1 MGTGLDLPLDQVLVG
16 DCIETLRRLPPA
28 SVHAVF
34 ADPPYNLQLKGE
46 LRRPDSSVVDAVD
59 DAWDRFADFAAYDA
73 FCREWL
79 AECRRIL
86 RKDGTLWVIGSY
98 HNVFRL
104 GTAMQDLGFWILND
118 VIWRKANPMPNF
130 RGRRFTNAHETLIWA
145 ARGPESRYRFNYQA
159 MKALN
164 EELQMRSDWFIPLC
178 TGGERLRDEAGCKL
192 HPTQKPEALLHR
204 VILACT
210 QPGEVVLDP
219 FLGTGTTAAVAKR
232 LGRRFIG
239 IEREEAYAE
248 GARKRL
254 AEVQPVE
261 ESVALALPSK
271 REQPRIAFGVLV
283 ERGMVPVGAV
293 LTDRQRRWKALVGAD
308 GTLRCGAAT
317 GSIHKVGADLQA
329 APSCNG
335 WTFWFL
341 ETRDGRLRLLDELR
355 QEAAAQG
362 G

>member
-1 MGTGLDLPLDQVLVG
+1 MGTGLDLPLDEVLVG

-46 LRRPDSSVVDAVD
+46 LRRPDTSVVDAVD
-59 DAWDRFADFAAYDA
+59 DEWDRFEDFAAYDA
-73 FCREWL
+73 FTREWL

-145 ARGPESRYRFNYQA
+145 ARGPDSRYRFNYHA

-164 EELQMRSDWFIPLC
+164 DDLQMRSDWFIPLC
-178 TGGERLRDEAGCKL
+178 TGGERLRGEDGAKL

-204 VILACT
+204 VILSCT

-239 IEREEAYAE
+239 IEREEAYAQAARARLAAVEPVPE
-248 GARKRL
+248 GA
-254 AEVQPVE
+254 
-261 ESVALALPSK
+261 ALALPSK
-271 REQPRIAFGVLV
+271 REQPRIAFGALV
-283 ERGMVPVGAV
+283 ERGLVPAGAT
-293 LTDRQRRWKALVGAD
+293 LTDRHRRFRATVGAD

-317 GSIHKVGADLQA
+317 GSIHKVGAEVQA

-341 ETRDGRLRLLDELR
+341 ENRDGRLRLLDELR
-355 QEAAAQG
+355 QEVAAQG